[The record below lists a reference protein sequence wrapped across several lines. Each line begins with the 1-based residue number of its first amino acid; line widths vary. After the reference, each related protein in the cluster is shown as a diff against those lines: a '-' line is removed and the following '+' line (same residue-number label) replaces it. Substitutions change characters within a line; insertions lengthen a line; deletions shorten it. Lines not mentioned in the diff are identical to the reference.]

1 MKTLAALIIVI
12 FLFMGFVF
20 LGMPS
25 IIGKETARLRSE
37 IQDLQART
45 RTLEKFKQRQEDMWK
60 LNGLKP
66 DADFQKV
73 IRTVNGLSLKIANLE
88 DSLNKRIASIGS
100 ELEKQNLANA
110 DSLKQQSEA
119 INALYEEFTGILKKI
134 YLNSL
139 VISIKAHIVG
149 AKTEL
154 ASKNI
159 GNVKAELQVISE
171 ELQKAKD
178 TVDDTN
184 KKAFDDLKAIVEN
197 TKSELDISLLGA
209 NNMINLLWYE
219 LDKTLGV
226 LQ

>member
-1 MKTLAALIIVI
+1 MVMI

-25 IIGKETARLRSE
+25 IIGKETAKLKSE
-37 IQDLQART
+37 VQDLQT
-45 RTLEKFKQRQEDMWK
+45 RIHTLEKFKQRQEDAWK

-73 IRTVNGLSLKIANLE
+73 IKTVNSLSLKIANLE
-88 DSLNKRIASIGS
+88 DGLNKRIASVND
-100 ELEKQNLANA
+100 ELKRQNLAHT

-119 INALYEEFTGILKKI
+119 INALYEEFTGIWKKI

-139 VISIKAHIVG
+139 AINIKTHIVG

-159 GNVKAELQVISE
+159 GNVKAELQVISG

-178 TVDDTN
+178 AVEDTN

-209 NNMINLLWYE
+209 SNMINLLWYE

>member
-1 MKTLAALIIVI
+1 MKTFITLMVMI

-25 IIGKETARLRSE
+25 IIEKETTRLKSE
-37 IQDLQART
+37 VQGLQARIQ
-45 RTLEKFKQRQEDMWK
+45 TLEKFKQRQEDAWK

-73 IRTVNGLSLKIANLE
+73 IKTVNGLSLKIANLE
-88 DSLNKRIASIGS
+88 DGLNKRIVSLNS
-100 ELEKQNLANA
+100 ELEKYDLAHK

-119 INALYEEFTGILKKI
+119 INALYEELASIWKKI

-139 VISIKAHIVG
+139 TINIKTHIVG
-149 AKTEL
+149 AKIEL
-154 ASKNI
+154 ASRNI
-159 GNVKAELQVISE
+159 GNVKAELQAISE
-171 ELQKAKD
+171 ELQKVKN
-178 TVDDTN
+178 TVGDTN
-184 KKAFDDLKAIVEN
+184 KKAFDDLRVIVEN
-197 TKSELDISLLGA
+197 TKSELDNSLLGA
-209 NNMINLLWYE
+209 SNMINLLWYE